1 MKNIFTN
8 KNSRFVQ
15 SLRDIVFGLED
26 GMVSTLGAI
35 TGIAIGSQNHFTVLL
50 AGFVIITVES
60 ISMGIGSYISNRS
73 DRDRDISQLRQQ
85 KQELYSQMEIEKK
98 DLLAIYQKDGWPNE
112 LALQMAEVASRNK
125 KLMLKEK
132 ALHELSVLPEQ
143 ISSPKINGVF
153 MFFSYIIGG
162 LVALTPYLFFSVS
175 LAMPIS
181 ISATLIGLFLVGVFT
196 SLYTN
201 KSWFKSGVRV
211 LLIGG
216 VALLAGILIGQ
227 LTRGWGIE
235 Y

>member
-1 MKNIFTN
+1 MNSFFTN

-15 SLRDIVFGLED
+15 SLREVVFGLED

-50 AGFVIITVES
+50 AGFVIIAVES
-60 ISMGIGSYISNRS
+60 ISMGIGSYVSNQS
-73 DRDRDISQLRQQ
+73 DRDRDISQLREQ
-85 KQELYSQMEIEKK
+85 KKEIKEQMEIEKK
-98 DLLAIYQKDGWPNE
+98 DLISIYLKDGWSKE
-112 LALQMAEVASRNK
+112 LAMQMADYVSQNK

-143 ISSPKINGVF
+143 ITSPKINGLF
-153 MFFSYIIGG
+153 MFFSYIVGG
-162 LVALTPYLFFSVS
+162 LVALTPYLFLSVNV
-175 LAMPIS
+175 AMPIS
-181 ISATLIGLFLVGVFT
+181 ISATLFGLFLVGVFT

-201 KSWFKSGVRV
+201 KSWFKSGARV

-216 VALLAGILIGQ
+216 LALLAGVLIGQ
-227 LTRGWGIE
+227 LAHGLGTN

>member
-1 MKNIFTN
+1 MNNIFTN

-50 AGFVIITVES
+50 SGFVIIAVES
-60 ISMGIGSYISNRS
+60 ISMGIGSYVSNKS
-73 DRDRDISQLRQQ
+73 DRDRDINQLRVQ
-85 KQELYSQMEIEKK
+85 KKEIKEQMEIEKK
-98 DLLAIYQKDGWPNE
+98 DLLAIYYKDGWPND
-112 LALQMAEVASRNK
+112 LANQMADFASQNK

-143 ISSPKINGVF
+143 ITSPKINGLF

-162 LVALTPYLFFSVS
+162 MIALTPYLFMSVKV
-175 LAMPIS
+175 AMPIS
-181 ISATLIGLFLVGVFT
+181 ISATLFGLFLVGVFT
-196 SLYTN
+196 SLYTK

-216 VALLAGILIGQ
+216 LALLAGVLIGE
-227 LTRGWGIE
+227 LASRWGIGD
-235 Y
+235 